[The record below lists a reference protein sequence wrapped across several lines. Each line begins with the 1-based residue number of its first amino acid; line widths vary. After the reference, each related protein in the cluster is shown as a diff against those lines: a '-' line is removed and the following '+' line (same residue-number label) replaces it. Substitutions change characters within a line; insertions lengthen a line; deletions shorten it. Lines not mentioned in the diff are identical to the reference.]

1 MRGASQLVV
10 HYFLMRRMKK
20 LNRRSHQIAFPTA
33 ESRYGYVIVSTAFL
47 LMTVIWMGFY
57 SFGIFFKPV
66 LVEFGWTRAAT
77 AGAFSLSLII
87 QGLLAI
93 AMGALTDRFGP
104 RLVMTLCGLLLAA
117 SYLLM
122 SQLSALWQLYLFV
135 SLVLGVGMGGSFVPL
150 MTITARWF
158 IRRRGMMTGIVA
170 AGGGLGGVIGPL
182 LAGVFISH
190 YGWRASFAAL
200 GVAVFVVVMLGAL
213 PLKPAPGHM
222 AGALEG
228 IQQEGVG
235 FNDALRSRKFWILFA
250 VIFFLGFS
258 VFTIMVHI
266 APHVTDI
273 GFSQATAVN
282 IVASMGIACIT
293 GQIAFGKVI
302 DKIGS
307 RRGFILGSAA
317 MAFSL
322 LLVAFSGTLAAL
334 YLFAALFGFA
344 YGACITCESLLVADC
359 FGLRCHGLLLSVVS
373 CGCSLGGGVGPF
385 AAGCIFDIAQKYQL
399 AFLLCAVLSASSVF
413 LARTLKA
420 LN

>member
-1 MRGASQLVV
+1 
-10 HYFLMRRMKK
+10 
-20 LNRRSHQIAFPTA
+20 
-33 ESRYGYVIVSTAFL
+33 
-47 LMTVIWMGFY
+47 
-57 SFGIFFKPV
+57 
-66 LVEFGWTRAAT
+66 
-77 AGAFSLSLII
+77 
-87 QGLLAI
+87 
-93 AMGALTDRFGP
+93 
-104 RLVMTLCGLLLAA
+104 
-117 SYLLM
+117 
-122 SQLSALWQLYLFV
+122 
-135 SLVLGVGMGGSFVPL
+135 
-150 MTITARWF
+150 
-158 IRRRGMMTGIVA
+158 
-170 AGGGLGGVIGPL
+170 
-182 LAGVFISH
+182 
-190 YGWRASFAAL
+190 
-200 GVAVFVVVMLGAL
+200 
-213 PLKPAPGHM
+213 
-222 AGALEG
+222 
-228 IQQEGVG
+228 
-235 FNDALRSRKFWILFA
+235 